1 MPSKHDLLLDDIFQ
15 VLPCDSI
22 ADIAKK
28 TKASKDNVRKA
39 IAYLRKH
46 PYEYGWTIP
55 HVSNKRVEDDP
66 TQKGKYFYVILEK
79 DGSTLI
85 DADKRLHYT
94 RGAHTS
100 LSCIATMLA
109 NEAQALLSCS
119 KNERSPAKRYML
131 ESIVKDMLFL
141 QDKTKHAAAQ
151 FGT

>member
-46 PYEYGWTIP
+46 SYEFGWTIP
-55 HVSNKRVEDDP
+55 HVSSTSVEHDP
-66 TQKGKYFYVILEK
+66 SQKGKYFYVILEK
-79 DGSTLI
+79 DGSVPI
-85 DADKRLHYT
+85 DANKRLHYT
-94 RGAHTS
+94 RGAYRS
-100 LSCIATMLA
+100 LVTIATMLA
-109 NEAQALLSCS
+109 NESQALLSCA
-119 KNERSPAKRYML
+119 KNERSSAKRYML
-131 ESIVKDMLFL
+131 ESMVKDMHFME
-141 QDKTKHAAAQ
+141 DKVKHAAAQ